1 MNIKNIKGFALI
13 DVIVAII
20 LVGAISAA
28 SVSYVYKNNSLTL
41 ANASCTQEWEFY
53 AHAFSCAMV
62 VQLAH
67 ASASDGLFTS
77 DTDINECLTGSTITS
92 LGGSTLS
99 TGSYPNTAIITVADS
114 LGNVGHSLDST
125 TTGLNSLDEVEV
137 IASNDGTAPF
147 SLQSKCTDDH

>member
-28 SVSYVYKNNSLTL
+28 SVSYVYKNNTLTL

-67 ASASDGLFTS
+67 ASASDGLYTS
-77 DTDINECLTGSTITS
+77 DIDINECLTGSGITS

-99 TGSYPNTAIITVADS
+99 SGSYPNAGIITEGLTIDT
-114 LGNVGHSLDST
+114 ST
-125 TTGLNSLDEVEV
+125 SAVGLNGSDEAEV
-137 IASNDGTAPF
+137 KTSGMGTASF
-147 SLQSKCTDDH
+147 ALQAQCTDDV